1 MRGELIN
8 KPEEET
14 DERINGQERLIMITI
29 VIMVNGS
36 IVGHLIDVVNV
47 VLVGRQRHSLA
58 ERICINRRVVAL
70 EVRPEITYAAAAA
83 ALVFEDGP

>member
-1 MRGELIN
+1 
-8 KPEEET
+8 
-14 DERINGQERLIMITI
+14 MITI

-58 ERICINRRVVAL
+58 ERICINRRIVAL
-70 EVRPEITYAAAAA
+70 EVRPEITYAAAF
-83 ALVFEDGP
+83 ALVFEDGT

>member
-1 MRGELIN
+1 MI
-8 KPEEET
+8 T
-14 DERINGQERLIMITI
+14 ITI

-36 IVGHLIDVVNV
+36 IVGHLIDMVNV

-70 EVRPEITYAAAAA
+70 EVRPEITYAAAAF